1 MMMLMAITS
10 QILVAHAR
18 PNPFA
23 SVVQLPL
30 YHHHRR
36 IQVSHRSL
44 LDETPLFETAS
55 AHDVNLWCGTPSPQL
70 RRVNVDTG
78 STKIAFPCMGATL
91 SETVPDPYFQTS
103 QSPTF
108 QNLTNNCSI
117 PFCDPD
123 VCSSSGICETLN
135 YTYGDGSMWSAYY
148 ASDQCFLDGKF
159 PNSETSSPYAF
170 PLIFNC
176 QTFVSGS
183 FANGFE
189 DGIMGMGDEPE
200 AFWSQ
205 MYQAGKI
212 PVPTFSVCYAQS
224 NTIALTVGTNLTSG
238 FTNLTRG
245 VLTLGGTDTSLHTT
259 TPVYTADATQG
270 DGCWHVTIRKLY
282 LQGGSND
289 TSTTITQVP
298 ISASVLQ
305 SNNDS
310 IVDSGNPIADLP
322 QGLGP
327 AFMQTWLQ
335 VVGSPF
341 SSTNDFAT
349 YDVNDYPTV
358 YIQLVGD
365 PGNALLTSPY
375 LAGALDPQNPY
386 DVLLAFPPSHYIQA
400 YTTFDD
406 GSVAT
411 YNTAITF
418 HNNNGQGNL
427 GANFI
432 QEKDVIFDKTNGRLG
447 WAASSCNY
455 TAAANI
461 AATPAPVTPTTAPV
475 APTFTPVA
483 PTPAPVAPTPAPV
496 APTPAPVKP
505 TPTPVAPTPAP
516 VKPTP
521 APVAPTPAPIKPT
534 PAPVA
539 PTPAPIKPTPAPV
552 APTPAPIKP
561 TPAPV
566 APTPAPVKPTPTP
579 VAPTPAP
586 VKPTPAPVA
595 PTPAP
600 VKPTVAPVKPTPA
613 PVKPTAAPVKPT
625 PAPVKPTPAPVKP
638 TATPTSSPSPPIPV
652 AAPVSSP
659 VITFPPLMLPPK
671 KQVPKAAKKA
681 LKLGDHGGAAGGFVG
696 P

>member
-1 MMMLMAITS
+1 
-10 QILVAHAR
+10 
-18 PNPFA
+18 
-23 SVVQLPL
+23 
-30 YHHHRR
+30 
-36 IQVSHRSL
+36 
-44 LDETPLFETAS
+44 
-55 AHDVNLWCGTPSPQL
+55 
-70 RRVNVDTG
+70 
-78 STKIAFPCMGATL
+78 MGATL
-91 SETVPDPYFQTS
+91 DEIVPDPYFQTS
-103 QSPTF
+103 QSATF

-117 PFCDPD
+117 PFCDPN

-176 QTFVSGS
+176 QFFTSGPFV
-183 FANGFE
+183 NGFE
-189 DGIMGMGDEPE
+189 DGIMGMGDDPE
-200 AFWSQ
+200 ALWSQ
-205 MYQAGKI
+205 MYQAGKL
-212 PVPTFSVCYAQS
+212 PAQMFSVCYAQT
-224 NTIALTVGTNLTSG
+224 NTIILTVG
-238 FTNLTRG
+238 TNLTRG

-259 TPVYTADATQG
+259 PPVYTTGATQG
-270 DGCWHVTIRKLY
+270 DGFWHVNIRKLY
-282 LQGGSND
+282 IKGGSND

-310 IVDSGNPIADLP
+310 VVDSGNPIADLP

-341 SSTNDFAT
+341 SSTQTFAT
-349 YDVNDYPTV
+349 YNVNDYPTV
-358 YIQLVGD
+358 YIQLEGD
-365 PGNALLTSPY
+365 PANTLITSPF
-375 LAGALDPQNPY
+375 LAGALDPQNPG

-400 YTTFDD
+400 SDQFTD
-406 GSVAT
+406 GTVAD
-411 YNTAITF
+411 YRVGITF
-418 HNNNGQGNL
+418 NNNGGHGNL
-427 GANFI
+427 GGNFI
-432 QEKDVIFDKTNGRLG
+432 QEMDVIFDKDNDRLG

-475 APTFTPVA
+475 APTLTPVA

-505 TPTPVAPTPAP
+505 TPAPVAPTPAPIKPTPTPVAPTPAP
-516 VKPTP
+516 IKPTP
-521 APVAPTPAPIKPT
+521 TPVAPTPAPIKPT

-539 PTPAPIKPTPAPV
+539 PTPAPIKPTPTPV

-566 APTPAPVKPTPTP
+566 KPTS
-579 VAPTPAP
+579 
-586 VKPTPAPVA
+586 
-595 PTPAP
+595 
-600 VKPTVAPVKPTPA
+600 A

-659 VITFPPLMLPPK
+659 VITFPPIVLPPK

-681 LKLGDHGGAAGGFVG
+681 LKLGDHGGAAGFVG